1 MAPNATPDVSPE
13 QLDAVLK
20 FLPIFESK
28 EFSCGEWVVRK
39 GYMPHFRYD
48 PDVDGFVLALYQ
60 QHIVLQFDWV
70 SWKDEAKRY
79 MASPDSLAEA
89 DLLTIRK
96 LLTTHHRA
104 DRFVEGHLG
113 QIFESGHIVE
123 ILRRLKA
130 IREREV

>member
-1 MAPNATPDVSPE
+1 MAPNTAPDVNPE
-13 QLDAVLK
+13 QWDVVLE

-39 GYMPHFRYD
+39 GHMPHFRYD
-48 PDVDGFVLALYQ
+48 PDVDRFVLALYR

-70 SWKDEAKRY
+70 SWKDEAKRH

-96 LLTTHHRA
+96 LLTTHVRA

-113 QIFESGHIVE
+113 QVLNSGHIVE

-130 IREREV
+130 IRERDS